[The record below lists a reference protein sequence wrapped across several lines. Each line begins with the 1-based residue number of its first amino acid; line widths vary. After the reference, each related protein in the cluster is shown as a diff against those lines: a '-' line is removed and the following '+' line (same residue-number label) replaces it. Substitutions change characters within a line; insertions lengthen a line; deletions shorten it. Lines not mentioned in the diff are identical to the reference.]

1 MKQPQPE
8 EPNNL
13 AIASL
18 VLGILSILGTGPI
31 AGIPAIITGIMAL
44 KQPGSRSM
52 ALTGLILGSIATAF
66 VVIIGF
72 IVLLFLLFGLFAASN
87 FHDSNMHFENMEPS
101 VQSPFQQQA

>member
-1 MKQPQPE
+1 MKQTQPE

-18 VLGILSILGTGPI
+18 VLGILSILGTGPL

-44 KQPGSRSM
+44 KQPAGRSM

-72 IVLLFLLFGLFAASN
+72 ILLLFVVLGLFAAST
-87 FHDSNMHFENMEPS
+87 FHDSPMMHQDFDS
-101 VQSPFQQQA
+101 ADSAPFQQQA